1 LRVFV
6 IGTRG
11 FPDIQGGVEQHCEN
25 LYPLIASDNCSIT
38 VFRRK
43 PYVANRTR
51 TFKNISFIDLPS
63 TKLSGF
69 ETFYHSL
76 LSTVVCLFKR
86 PDIVHIHNIGPGF
99 FVPFLKIAGLKV
111 VMTYHS
117 PNYEHVKW
125 SRGTKYILRFSE
137 FISTRCADKVIFV
150 STYQMQKLGDRKKF
164 IHINNGVKINSFM
177 QKDDFLKSLGL
188 EQNEYILAVGRLVE
202 EKGFEILIRAFG
214 SLKQIGVQLVIA
226 GEADHDTAY
235 SIKLKELAR
244 ENNVVMAGFVN
255 GEKLQ
260 QLYCHSR
267 LFVIPSYNEGLPISL
282 LEAMS
287 YRLPILA
294 SDIPANLQVSLP
306 EDDYFTSGDVDSLAG
321 KLNQKLLNK
330 FDFVDYNMA
339 PYSWSHIA
347 LKTKKVFD
355 EVLNTKAE
363 KN

>member
-1 LRVFV
+1 MRVFV

-25 LYPLIASDNCSIT
+25 LYPLIASDKCTIT

-43 PYVANRTR
+43 PYISESNK
-51 TFKNISFIDLPS
+51 TFDYIRFIDLPS

-76 LSTVVCLFKR
+76 LSTAVCLIKR

-99 FVPFLKIAGLKV
+99 FVPWLKIAGLKV

-125 SRGTKYILRFSE
+125 SRGTKSILRFSE
-137 FISTRCADKVIFV
+137 FISTRYADKVIFV
-150 STYQMQKLGDRKKF
+150 STYQMQKLGDRRRF
-164 IHINNGVKINSFM
+164 IHINNGVKIHPFIQN
-177 QKDDFLKSLGL
+177 DDYIKSLGL
-188 EQNEYILAVGRLVE
+188 EQKSYILAVGRLVE
-202 EKGFEILIRAFG
+202 EKGFDLLIRAFSRIKHDG
-214 SLKQIGVQLVIA
+214 IQLVVA

-235 SIKLKELAR
+235 SLKLKELAK
-244 ENNVVMAGFVN
+244 ENNVVMAGFVT
-255 GEKLQ
+255 GERLQ

-287 YRLPILA
+287 YRLPIIG

-306 EDDYFTSGDVDSLAG
+306 EEDYFPSGDEESLTE
-321 KLNQKLLNK
+321 KLNQKLLKN
-330 FDFVDYNMA
+330 FEFVEYDMT
-339 PYSWSHIA
+339 PYSWKRIA
-347 LKTKKVFD
+347 IKTKKVFE
-355 EVLNTKAE
+355 EVLNIMSDD
-363 KN
+363 N